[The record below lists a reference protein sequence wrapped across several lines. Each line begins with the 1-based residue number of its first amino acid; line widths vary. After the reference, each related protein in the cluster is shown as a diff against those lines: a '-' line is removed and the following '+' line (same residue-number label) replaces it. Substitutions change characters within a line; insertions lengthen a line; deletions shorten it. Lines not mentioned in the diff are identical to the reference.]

1 MTGLTGNRRSGGATS
16 EERGE
21 KKHRVREHGLLTV
34 PGVRNLKRK
43 KNELWVAEEGVK
55 TLKTEE
61 LEITRSNK
69 SAGGP
74 LDGNKRGEHVTKG
87 RLQGTKTKPSGSN

>member
-1 MTGLTGNRRSGGATS
+1 M
-16 EERGE
+16 
-21 KKHRVREHGLLTV
+21 REHGLLTV
-34 PGVRNLKRK
+34 LGVRNLGKEK
-43 KNELWVAEEGVK
+43 ELWVTEEGG

-74 LDGNKRGEHVTKG
+74 LDGNKSGEHVTKG